1 MIFPGVPDEVDA
13 TIPISTAAARHWD
26 VVVIGAGPAGAALA
40 IRLARQR
47 RRVLLLDR
55 ESMPRGKVCGCC
67 LSAVALEELRA
78 LDAVE
83 PAAARSLADA
93 PAIPLATVS
102 IVTGGRTVR
111 LPFRGGAVL
120 SRERLDAVLVRAAIA
135 AGSDWLPGADVAGI
149 ECDDSG
155 ASLVVRLHGETIRI
169 GAEFAVLSTGLAG
182 SVRVAE
188 GGRRHPLQNAARQS
202 RAVRADSF
210 RASWSGDRSDR
221 GAGAAGVRAKRCLI
235 GLGATLPYH
244 AHPLPPGELS
254 MAVGPM
260 GYCGLVRLEDGR
272 LDVAAA
278 IDRQA
283 VREAAGP
290 ADAVLAVLRAA
301 GFPGLSG
308 SVVESIRSAPI
319 RATPF
324 LTRNAPPAAAA
335 GRVLRIGDAAGYVEP
350 FTGEGI
356 GWALVSA
363 RVLADA
369 FETEWPG
376 GCRAVGRRY
385 ALTHRRHFQFPHAR
399 CRGVAAVLRRP
410 TLVSAAMLAARI
422 APQTAGR
429 IAPWLTGAAGPWR
442 GS

>member
-1 MIFPGVPDEVDA
+1 MIDSRESGEVAA
-13 TIPISTAAARHWD
+13 TIPFSAAAGRHWD
-26 VVVIGAGPAGAALA
+26 VVVIGAGPAGAAISL
-40 IRLARQR
+40 RLAHQR
-47 RRVLLLDR
+47 RAVLLVDR
-55 ESMPRGKVCGCC
+55 EAMPRGKVCGCC
-67 LSAVALEELRA
+67 LSPAALEELRS
-78 LDAVE
+78 LDTVG
-83 PAAARSLADA
+83 PAAARALADA
-93 PAIPLATVS
+93 AAIPLATVS
-102 IVTGGRTVR
+102 LVTGGRAVR

-120 SRERLDAVLVRAAIA
+120 SRERLDAALVRGAIA
-135 AGSDWLPGADVAGI
+135 AGSEWLPGTDVAGI
-149 ECDDSG
+149 ESDDSG
-155 ASLVVRLHGETIRI
+155 VILTVRTRGENVRIR
-169 GAEFAVLSTGLAG
+169 AEVAVLATGLAD
-182 SVRVAE
+182 SVRVADR
-188 GGRRHPLQNAARQS
+188 GRRRLPHDAGRQS
-202 RAVRADSF
+202 RAAGGDSS
-210 RASWSGDRSDR
+210 RVSSSGERSAR
-221 GAGAAGVRAKRCLI
+221 WTGAVGVRAGRCLI
-235 GLGATLPYH
+235 GLGATLPYD
-244 AHPLPPGELS
+244 AYPLPPGVLS
-254 MAVGPM
+254 MAVGPT

-278 IDRQA
+278 IDRLA
-283 VREAAGP
+283 VRAAGSP
-290 ADAVLAVLRAA
+290 AVAVLAVLGAA
-301 GFPGLSG
+301 GLPGLSG
-308 SVVESIRSAPI
+308 AVVESIRSAPI

-324 LTRNAPPAAAA
+324 LTRSAPPAAAA

-399 CRGVAAVLRRP
+399 CRGVAAVLRRQ